1 MQRNCRAVRRSSER
15 PPAKLEAW
23 NNEWLKAI
31 RPFGPTA
38 APDSQIGLSHRF
50 SLLRSPLT
58 PALSR
63 GEREKRSPFGEESN
77 PLDGSRWVRRLF
89 PLPPGEGQGE
99 GKPWKL

>member
-31 RPFGPTA
+31 RPFGTSA
-38 APDSQIGLSHRF
+38 APDSQTGASPRS

-63 GEREKRSPFGEESN
+63 GEREKSSPRGERSRA
-77 PLDGSRWVRRLF
+77 LDDSQRLRLLF

-99 GKPWKL
+99 GEPW